1 MNVDADTRWR
11 SFSSIARAPARAR
24 IHYIRHS
31 SFIHLIHQFN
41 HHHSASSSPPK
52 NAHTQAGRLSENFT
66 SFHSVSLGHVP
77 HPATIEAT
85 HSNARRVLFS
95 TCLQDSNNRMMAG
108 SNGIC
113 LGAYAILV
121 SPSHLPPFVRQGHKL
136 YCRVC
141 ITLVQ
146 GVLTIYPLLPTC
158 TVYPLIHYTSK
169 G

>member
-1 MNVDADTRWR
+1 MSMLTRAGGALVLLHARRLEPAFITPDT
-11 SFSSIARAPARAR
+11 P
-24 IHYIRHS
+24 
-31 SFIHLIHQFN
+31 FIHLIHQFN
-41 HHHSASSSPPK
+41 HHHSASSSSPPK

-77 HPATIEAT
+77 HPATIAAT

-121 SPSHLPPFVRQGHKL
+121 SPSHFPPFVRQGHKL

-146 GVLTIYPLLPTC
+146 GVLTIYPLLPIFPYYELHLER
-158 TVYPLIHYTSK
+158 VM
-169 G
+169 

>member
-1 MNVDADTRWR
+1 M
-11 SFSSIARAPARAR
+11 SR
-24 IHYIRHS
+24 I
-31 SFIHLIHQFN
+31 Q
-41 HHHSASSSPPK
+41 PP
-52 NAHTQAGRLSENFT
+52 
-66 SFHSVSLGHVP
+66 
-77 HPATIEAT
+77 IEAT

-146 GVLTIYPLLPTC
+146 GVLTIYPLLPIL
-158 TVYPLIHYTSK
+158 PYTLHLERVM
-169 G
+169 

>member
-1 MNVDADTRWR
+1 MSMLTRAGGALVLLHARRLEPAFITPDTLT
-11 SFSSIARAPARAR
+11 
-24 IHYIRHS
+24 
-31 SFIHLIHQFN
+31 FIHLINQFN
-41 HHHSASSSPPK
+41 HRHSASSSPPK

-85 HSNARRVLFS
+85 HSNARSVLFS

-158 TVYPLIHYTSK
+158 TVYLIHYTSK

>member
-1 MNVDADTRWR
+1 MSMLTRAGGALVLLH
-11 SFSSIARAPARAR
+11 ARRLEPA
-24 IHYIRHS
+24 
-31 SFIHLIHQFN
+31 FITPDSLQFN
-41 HHHSASSSPPK
+41 HPHSASSSPPK

-146 GVLTIYPLLPTC
+146 GVLTIYPLLPIL
-158 TVYPLIHYTSK
+158 PYTLHLERVM
-169 G
+169 